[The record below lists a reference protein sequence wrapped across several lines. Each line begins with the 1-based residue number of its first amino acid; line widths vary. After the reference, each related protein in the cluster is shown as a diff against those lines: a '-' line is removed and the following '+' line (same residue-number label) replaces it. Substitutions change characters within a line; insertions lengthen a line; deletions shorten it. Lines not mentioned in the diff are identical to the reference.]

1 MVENPLIYPP
11 PEMLAKMIDFVNLSA
26 DDEQKWNDLFQTLL
40 GH

>member
-1 MVENPLIYPP
+1 V
-11 PEMLAKMIDFVNLSA
+11 DFVNLSA

>member
-1 MVENPLIYPP
+1 
-11 PEMLAKMIDFVNLSA
+11 MLTRLVDFVNLSS